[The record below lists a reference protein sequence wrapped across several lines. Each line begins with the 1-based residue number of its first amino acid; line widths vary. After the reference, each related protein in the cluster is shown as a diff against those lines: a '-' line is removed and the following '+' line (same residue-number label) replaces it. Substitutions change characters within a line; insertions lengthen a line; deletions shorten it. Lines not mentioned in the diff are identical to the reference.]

1 LFYIARQKEEVG
13 EAPMNWSDS
22 FKEKYPPVV
31 NRLRF
36 LIYLQIFLGILFLII
51 SPVHAA
57 TDANSATGPR
67 LFWVK
72 SFEQTG
78 NGGSY
83 TTIATSD
90 GGSITSGSSMSSP
103 GLNDIYI
110 IKTDPDGNKI
120 WDFSEK
126 ASPYEVH
133 SIVETQ
139 EKGYVVAGEVNS
151 TVAKGIFL
159 LKLDPSGKKTWTHTF
174 NKSEYY
180 SKNYI
185 IMTRDGGFIVA
196 GSMSGTNSSPSSV
209 WDVYILKTDSEGKE
223 LWAGFFRGEDNDFAS
238 SVSETED
245 GGYIISGTTESYV
258 NGRGPHSFLL
268 KMTESGNKEWFT
280 TYENGPG
287 NEKPTVIQ
295 TPDGGYL
302 LLADSLPN
310 TPDQRYQDL
319 FLVRTD
325 YQGNELW
332 NKTISG
338 VGNTGDKLLM
348 QDAESIAVVTG
359 SLAVSEPEKTHEII
373 ILNFNMDGIEKR
385 NRTFSI
391 GKPLDLQDIS
401 VAKGGYFIAGIVSEG
416 ENLQKKDLT
425 VIKVLDTPFVKE
437 GVVKKSFDLTIAAK
451 DTKTGSFIGGANVY
465 TDGGIS
471 GSTSENDGK
480 YILHEVER
488 GSHTIRVAKT
498 GYDETTRFVDITE
511 NRLVSV
517 TLGKSKAIPLRIRG
531 STDEKIDIVF
541 VASQT
546 SFNCNTK
553 TKIRTETYSG
563 DQQRF
568 VHDVN
573 NKIESVFLSLD
584 TLTTGSQ
591 GIPRD
596 FRERFNFYYYWD
608 PVSFGDAFDGCAG
621 SLPQKFWNDAPFTDV
636 AIILYP
642 SYEGF
647 YSGSPCEPNGC
658 ANGLGPGSGSWL
670 KAPAD
675 SPMIFLHE
683 SGHVVFGLI
692 DTYCGD
698 TYYVENSPFPNVWG
712 SESSCK
718 ENARQE
724 NWDSGSC
731 RQILKPATS
740 RSKDPC
746 AKNFWRAD
754 PDPDIMGSGAYSGRF
769 GNASTLH
776 IRLIFDTINRW
787 QK

>member
-1 LFYIARQKEEVG
+1 
-13 EAPMNWSDS
+13 MSWSDS
-22 FKEKYPPVV
+22 FQEQYPHLVR
-31 NRLRF
+31 RLRF
-36 LIYLQIFLGILFLII
+36 LIFMQIFFGILFLII

-57 TDANSATGPR
+57 ADTNSVTDPHSV
-67 LFWVK
+67 WVK

-78 NGGSY
+78 NAGSY
-83 TTIATSD
+83 TVIATSD
-90 GGSITSGSSMSSP
+90 GGSVTSGSSISSP
-103 GLNDIYI
+103 GLSDIYV

-126 ASPYEVH
+126 ASPYEIH

-139 EKGYVVAGEVNS
+139 EKGYVIAGTANS
-151 TVAKGIFL
+151 TVMNGIFL

-185 IMTRDGGFIVA
+185 SMTRDGGFIVV
-196 GSMSGTNSSPSSV
+196 GSMFGTNSSPSSL

-223 LWAGFFRGEDNDFAS
+223 LWTGFFMGQDNDFAS
-238 SVSETED
+238 SVSQTED
-245 GGYIISGTTESYV
+245 GGYIIAGTTESYV
-258 NGRGPHSFLL
+258 NGSGPHSFLL
-268 KMTESGNKEWFT
+268 KMTEFGNKEWFT

-287 NEKPTVIQ
+287 NEKPSVIQ
-295 TPDGGYL
+295 TPDGGYI
-302 LLADSLPN
+302 LLATSLPN
-310 TPDQRYQDL
+310 TSNQQSQDL

-325 YQGNELW
+325 DRGKELW

-338 VGNTGDKLLM
+338 MGGAGVKLLI
-348 QDAESIAVVTG
+348 QEAESIAVVTG
-359 SLAVSEPEKTHEII
+359 SYGVSEPEKTREII
-373 ILNFNMDGIEKR
+373 VINFNMNGIEER

-391 GKPLDLQDIS
+391 GKPLDVQDIS
-401 VAKGGYFIAGIVSEG
+401 VAKGGYFIAGVGSDEG
-416 ENLQKKDLT
+416 NLQKKDLT
-425 VIKVLDTPFVKE
+425 IIKVLDTPFDKE
-437 GVVKKSFDLTIAAK
+437 GVVKNSFELTIVAK
-451 DTKTGSFIGGANVY
+451 DIKTGSFIGGANVY
-465 TDGGIS
+465 IDGNS
-471 GSTSENDGK
+471 VGSTSDQDGK
-480 YILHEVER
+480 QILRDVEG

-498 GYDETTRFVDITE
+498 EYDETTRYVYLTE
-511 NRLVSV
+511 KRQVSV
-517 TLGKSKAIPLRIRG
+517 TLGKSKVIPLRIHG
-531 STDEKIDIVF
+531 STDEKIDVVF
-541 VASQT
+541 VASET
-546 SFNCNTK
+546 SFNCNSK
-553 TKIRTETYSG
+553 TKIRTEIYSG

-568 VHDVN
+568 IGDVN
-573 NKIESVFLSLD
+573 NKIDHVFLSLD

-591 GIPRD
+591 GLPKD

-608 PVSFGDAFDGCAG
+608 PISFADAFDGCAG

-698 TYYVENSPFPNVWG
+698 TYYVENSPFPNVWD
-712 SESSCK
+712 SENACK

-724 NWDSGSC
+724 SWDSASC
-731 RQILKPATS
+731 RQIFKPAGS

-746 AKNFWRAD
+746 VKNFWRVD

>member
-1 LFYIARQKEEVG
+1 MI
-13 EAPMNWSDS
+13 WSDP
-22 FKEKYPPVV
+22 FRQQKPQLVHQF
-31 NRLRF
+31 RF
-36 LIYLQIFLGILFLII
+36 LIFIQIFLWILVLII
-51 SPVHAA
+51 NPVYAA
-57 TDANSATGPR
+57 VDTNSVNDPR
-67 LFWVK
+67 SVWVK
-72 SFEQTG
+72 SFEQAG

-83 TTIATSD
+83 TVLSTGD
-90 GGSITSGSSMSSP
+90 GGSVISGSSISSS
-103 GLNDIYI
+103 GLFDIYI
-110 IKTDPDGNKI
+110 IKIDSNGNKI

-126 ASPYEVH
+126 TSPYEVH

-139 EKGYVVAGEVNS
+139 DKGYIVAGEANS
-151 TVAKGIFL
+151 TIMNGIFL
-159 LKLDPSGKKTWTHTF
+159 MKLDPAGKKAWTHTF
-174 NKSEYY
+174 NKAEHY

-185 IMTRDGGFIVA
+185 SMTRDGGFIVA
-196 GSMSGTNSSPSSV
+196 GSMFGANSSPSSL

-223 LWAGFFRGEDNDFAS
+223 LWAGFFMGEDNDFAS
-238 SVSETED
+238 SISQTED
-245 GGYIISGTTESYV
+245 GGYIIAGTTESYV
-258 NGRGPHSFLL
+258 NEGDPHSFLL

-287 NEKPTVIQ
+287 NEKPSVIQ
-295 TPDGGYL
+295 TPDGEYI

-310 TPDQRYQDL
+310 TPNQRYQDL

-325 YQGNELW
+325 DQGKELW

-338 VGNTGDKLLM
+338 MGKTGGKLLIH
-348 QDAESIAVVTG
+348 DTESVTVVTG
-359 SLAVSEPEKTHEII
+359 SLSVSEPEKTREITV
-373 ILNFNMDGIEKR
+373 LNFNMNGIEER

-391 GKPLDLQDIS
+391 GEPLDLQDIS
-401 VAKGGYFIAGIVSEG
+401 AAKGGFFIAGVVSDDG
-416 ENLQKKDLT
+416 EFQKDLT
-425 VIKVLDTPFVKE
+425 IIKVLDTPFSTNRAMKN
-437 GVVKKSFDLTIAAK
+437 SFEVTIVAK
-451 DTKTGSFIGGANVY
+451 DIKTGSFIGGANVY
-465 TDGGIS
+465 IDGNTG
-471 GSTSENDGK
+471 GSTSEHDGK
-480 YILHEVER
+480 QILRDVER

-498 GYDETTRFVDITE
+498 GYDETTRSVDITE
-511 NRLVSV
+511 KKQVSV

-541 VASQT
+541 VASET
-546 SFNCNTK
+546 SFNCNSK
-553 TKIRTETYSG
+553 TKIRTETYTG

-568 VHDVN
+568 VRDVN
-573 NKIESVFLSLD
+573 TKIESVFLSLD

-591 GIPRD
+591 GLPKD

-608 PVSFGDAFDGCAG
+608 TESFADAFDGCAG

-698 TYYVENSPFPNVWG
+698 TYYVENSPFPNVWD
-712 SESSCK
+712 SENSCK

-724 NWDSGSC
+724 SWDSASC
-731 RQILKPATS
+731 RQIFKPAGS

-746 AKNFWRAD
+746 IKNFWRVD
-754 PDPDIMGSGAYSGRF
+754 PEPDIMGSGVYSGRF
-769 GNASTLH
+769 GNASTSH
-776 IRLIFDTINRW
+776 IRLIFNTINRW

>member
-1 LFYIARQKEEVG
+1 
-13 EAPMNWSDS
+13 M
-22 FKEKYPPVV
+22 
-31 NRLRF
+31 
-36 LIYLQIFLGILFLII
+36 
-51 SPVHAA
+51 
-57 TDANSATGPR
+57 
-67 LFWVK
+67 
-72 SFEQTG
+72 
-78 NGGSY
+78 GGVIRY
-83 TTIATSD
+83 IATSD
-90 GGSITSGSSMSSP
+90 GGSVTSGSSISPP
-103 GLNDIYI
+103 GLSDIYI

-139 EKGYVVAGEVNS
+139 EKGYVVAGKANS
-151 TVAKGIFL
+151 TVTNGIFL

-185 IMTRDGGFIVA
+185 SMTRDGGFIVA
-196 GSMSGTNSSPSSV
+196 GSMFGTNSSPSSL

-223 LWAGFFRGEDNDFAS
+223 LWAGFFMGEDNDFAS
-238 SVSETED
+238 SVSQTED
-245 GGYIISGTTESYV
+245 GGYIIAGTTESYV
-258 NGRGPHSFLL
+258 NGGGPHSFLL
-268 KMTESGNKEWFT
+268 KMTEFGNKEWFT

-287 NEKPTVIQ
+287 NENPSVIQ
-295 TPDGGYL
+295 TPDGGYI
-302 LLADSLPN
+302 LLADSLPGTSN
-310 TPDQRYQDL
+310 QQYQDL
-319 FLVRTD
+319 FMVRTD
-325 YQGNELW
+325 DQGKELW

-338 VGNTGDKLLM
+338 MGKTGGKLLI

-359 SLAVSEPEKTHEII
+359 SYRVSEPEKTGEII
-373 ILNFNMDGIEKR
+373 VLNFNMNGIEQR

-401 VAKGGYFIAGIVSEG
+401 VAKGGYFIAGVVSDEG
-416 ENLQKKDLT
+416 NLQKKDLT
-425 VIKVLDTPFVKE
+425 IIKVLDTPFGKE
-437 GVVKKSFDLTIAAK
+437 GAVKNSFELTIAAK
-451 DTKTGSFIGGANVY
+451 DIKTGSFIGGANVY
-465 TDGGIS
+465 IDGDTA
-471 GSTSENDGK
+471 GSTSEHDGK
-480 YILHEVER
+480 QILRDVER
-488 GSHTIRVAKT
+488 GSHTIRVTKT
-498 GYDETTRFVDITE
+498 GYDETTRYVDITE
-511 NRLVSV
+511 KRLVSV

-541 VASQT
+541 VASET
-546 SFNCNTK
+546 SFNCNSKTK
-553 TKIRTETYSG
+553 TRTETYTG

-568 VHDVN
+568 VRDVN

-591 GIPRD
+591 GLPKD

-608 PVSFGDAFDGCAG
+608 PVSFADAFDGCAG

-698 TYYVENSPFPNVWG
+698 TYYVENSPFPNVWD
-712 SESSCK
+712 SENSCK
-718 ENARQE
+718 ENAR
-724 NWDSGSC
+724 
-731 RQILKPATS
+731 
-740 RSKDPC
+740 
-746 AKNFWRAD
+746 
-754 PDPDIMGSGAYSGRF
+754 
-769 GNASTLH
+769 
-776 IRLIFDTINRW
+776 
-787 QK
+787 